1 MKEVRGLLVIH
12 LPSNIFHHTSSDCT
26 GGRMAMQFNTACQN
40 NRLTTEDMEDN
51 GMRISNFSSSLIAA

>member
-26 GGRMAMQFNTACQN
+26 GGRAAMQFDTASRSDKIDFPADVN
-40 NRLTTEDMEDN
+40 F
-51 GMRISNFSSSLIAA
+51 RITA

>member
-26 GGRMAMQFNTACQN
+26 GGRKGDAVRYCQSEQVEI
-40 NRLTTEDMEDN
+40 TSEDD
-51 GMRISNFSSSLIAA
+51 G

>member
-26 GGRMAMQFNTACQN
+26 GGRTAMQFDTACQN
-40 NRLTTEDMEDN
+40 NRLSTEDM
-51 GMRISNFSSSLIAA
+51 

>member
-26 GGRMAMQFNTACQN
+26 GGRTSMQFDTASQDKIQE
-40 NRLTTEDMEDN
+40 R
-51 GMRISNFSSSLIAA
+51 

>member
-26 GGRMAMQFNTACQN
+26 GGRIAMQFDTASQN
-40 NRLTTEDMEDN
+40 IYFIRYV
-51 GMRISNFSSSLIAA
+51 RKHSIAF